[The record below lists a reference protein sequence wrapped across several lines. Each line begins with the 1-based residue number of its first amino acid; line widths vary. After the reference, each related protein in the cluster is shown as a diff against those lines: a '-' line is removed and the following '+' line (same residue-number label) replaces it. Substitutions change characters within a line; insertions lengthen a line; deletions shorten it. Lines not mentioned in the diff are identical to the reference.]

1 MAPLAPGTKLSHYRI
16 IDQLGQGGQATAYK
30 AEDTRLNRLVVLKT
44 LLPDQANSENARRR
58 FEREARLASALD
70 HPNICAI
77 FDVGESNGLY
87 FIVMPFIEGR
97 TLKEII
103 NRQALELRSALS
115 IAIQVADAIA
125 AAHARGIIHR
135 DIKPTNIIVSDQG
148 QVKVL
153 DFGLAKMLE
162 VEDAE
167 GGEGKSASNLDR
179 SMTEIG
185 VPYGTLGYGSPEQ
198 ATGERVDGRTDIFS
212 LGVVIHEMVTGQ
224 QPFTGRNRIEILHAV
239 INDRPYPI
247 SDLVVNPPQ
256 ELQMVIDHA
265 MAKRPR
271 DRFSSMVVMRDE
283 LKALMRLISGETGH
297 IPTEASATLF
307 APQHARTTWRL
318 SSAIG
323 RMLGGGVFGMFLS
336 GSDDKR
342 GDDRARNTARREMA
356 DEFSASRSHSP
367 SGSGH
372 SVSPSSNPSN
382 PSGSANRPVSWG
394 TETKRTIAVIPFQNL
409 SGNAENNFY
418 EFSLADGL
426 IAELANLRSLVVR
439 PSQYIAQYTGQKIDP
454 YQIGID
460 LAVNTVLT
468 GSFIKSGD
476 RFRVTTQLI
485 DITTGKMLWSEKID
499 LDSRDLITIQDT
511 IAERVIAGLK
521 LRLTEEEQKRIERPL
536 TSSNEAYEFY
546 LRGRDLLFQY
556 MSHTFDDHD
565 LDNAIRMF
573 EEAIR
578 IDPKFARAHYTLG
591 RCYVHHGQGYGG
603 KEYFQMAESSLQRA
617 IELDPDIPGAH
628 LQMVYV
634 YLHRGEKDKAL
645 ATLAEVR
652 RKAPNDPTVF
662 IVAGMLYRLNGLY
675 DRALKQY
682 DRLVELSPR
691 DIVIAGYN
699 RGRILTY
706 RHEYDEALAAFDA
719 ARAVEPDHPL
729 IKIFLA
735 VTYFNMGRIGDCQKL
750 IDEVIDQHPH
760 FDPAHIIRGWCHSAR
775 GEHELALSVITDQ
788 VRETAAAD
796 HDIAVWMA
804 SLYAMEMRRDEAIE
818 WIRRAISL
826 GNENYPMFADNN
838 RLDNLRSDLR
848 FVDLMN
854 DLEKRW
860 EERR

>member
-1 MAPLAPGTKLSHYRI
+1 MGLAPGTQLSHYRI
-16 IDQLGQGGQATAYK
+16 IEQLGQGGQATAYK
-30 AEDTRLNRLVVLKT
+30 AEDTRLNRMVVLKT
-44 LLPDQANSENARRR
+44 LLPEQASSENARRR

-77 FDVGESNGLY
+77 FDIGEKNGLY

-97 TLKEII
+97 TLKEVI
-103 NRQALELRSALS
+103 NRQPLELRSALS

-125 AAHARGIIHR
+125 SAHARGIVHR
-135 DIKPTNIIVSDQG
+135 DIKPTNIVVSDQG
-148 QVKVL
+148 QIKVL

-162 VEDAE
+162 NDNE
-167 GGEGKSASNLDR
+167 GASNLDK

-198 ATGERVDGRTDIFS
+198 ATGERVDHRTDIFS
-212 LGVVIHEMVTGQ
+212 LGVVIYEMVTGQ
-224 QPFTGRNRIEILHAV
+224 PPFTGRNRIEVLHAV

-247 SDLVVNPPQ
+247 SDLVVNPPA
-256 ELQMVIDHA
+256 ELQALLDHA
-265 MAKRPR
+265 LAKRPR
-271 DRFSSMVVMRDE
+271 ERFSTMAAMRDE
-283 LKALMRLISGETGH
+283 LKGLLRLVSGDVRGGMAESV
-297 IPTEASATLF
+297 P
-307 APQHARTTWRL
+307 PQHARTTWRI
-318 SSAIG
+318 SSTIG
-323 RMLGGGVFGMFLS
+323 RMLGGGVFGMFRSGAGEPPRESRGMSSEPPSLLS
-336 GSDDKR
+336 QP
-342 GDDRARNTARREMA
+342 
-356 DEFSASRSHSP
+356 P
-367 SGSGH
+367 SLTGQ
-372 SVSPSSNPSN
+372 SSNPS
-382 PSGSANRPVSWG
+382 NRPVSWG
-394 TETKRTIAVIPFQNL
+394 TETRRTIAVLPFQNL
-409 SGNAENNFY
+409 SGNAEDNFY

-439 PSQYIAQYTGQKIDP
+439 PSQYIAQYTGQKVDP
-454 YQIGID
+454 QQIGID

-468 GSFIKSGD
+468 GSFIKSGE

-485 DITTGKMLWSEKID
+485 DITSGKMLWSEKID
-499 LDSRDLITIQDT
+499 LDSRDLITIQDK

-521 LRLTEEEQKRIERPL
+521 LRLTEEEQKRIEKPL
-536 TSSNEAYEFY
+536 TASNEAYEFY

-565 LDNAIRMF
+565 LDDAIKMF

-578 IDPKFARAHYTLG
+578 IDPQFARAHYTLG
-591 RCYVHHGQGYGG
+591 RCFVHHGQGYGG
-603 KEYFQMAESSLQRA
+603 VDYFEKAEQALRRA
-617 IELDPDIPGAH
+617 IELDPEIPGAH

-634 YLHRGEKDKAL
+634 YLNRGEKDKAL

-706 RHEYDEALAAFDA
+706 RHEYDEALAAFAA

-729 IKIFLA
+729 IKTFLA
-735 VTYFNMGRIGDCQKL
+735 VTYFNMGRIDDCQRL
-750 IDEVIDQHPH
+750 VEEVLEQHPH
-760 FDPAHIIRGWCHSAR
+760 FEPIHILRGWCYSAR
-775 GEHELALSVITDQ
+775 GEHDKALSVITEQ

-804 SLYAMEMRRDEAIE
+804 SLYAMEMHRDEAIE
-818 WIRRAISL
+818 WIRRAVSL

-848 FVDLMN
+848 FVDLMTE
-854 DLEKRW
+854 LERKW